1 MNNNEEWG
9 NLNLPGLSHEELM
22 NPNLNYV
29 LANLARNNDP
39 KWLEQQEEIY
49 KSPKFKKLIAKI
61 STQNWNNPK
70 FKAKQHAARILAW
83 ANASDERRQQVID
96 QFSKPKTKQHK
107 KNIAQAQKDFYQT
120 PAGKKVLAQKSAKQK
135 GKPKPKFTCPHCNEI
150 GGPIMKRWHFD
161 NCKQAPK

>member
-9 NLNLPGLSHEELM
+9 NLSLPGLSHEELM

-29 LANLARNNDP
+29 LANLARNKDP
-39 KWLEQQEEIY
+39 KWLAKQDEIY

-83 ANASDERRQQVID
+83 ANASDKRRLQVID
-96 QFSKPKTKQHK
+96 QFSQPKTEEHK
-107 KNIAQAQKDFYQT
+107 KNIAKSIKDFNKT
-120 PAGKKVLAQKSAKQK
+120 PK
-135 GKPKPKFTCPHCNEI
+135 GKALIKARADAQRGVSKPEFTCPHCGKI
-150 GGPIMKRWHFD
+150 GGPVMKRWHFD
-161 NCKQAPK
+161 NCKHALK